1 MTSAPRP
8 RPRLALLVALVGL
21 AACSGGD
28 ETSATTSGFSSGA
41 SATEPTSSS
50 TAGATAT
57 SDASDGTE
65 STTSSGSAGSSTGST
80 AGESTGPTTSASAS
94 DATTATTATTGGSD
108 TDTSGGTTGGSD
120 SDTDGGT
127 TGVVDFCEGGGGLQ
141 VPGDDTCTGDIG
153 KKTFLFAACS
163 CGDVTVNNSLIT
175 DSFEM
180 GGGSVGTNGAYKATS
195 KVDIEGSLWASG
207 AISSFNSHTVSEH
220 LQCKSTVSASG
231 SAAVGGDAY
240 VEDSV
245 SAPNKSLTI
254 AGDLHIPAGK
264 THNAIV
270 NGAVI
275 VEDVAVKTPCDCDD
289 LLDIPGIIA
298 AFAGVSDNLEMGI
311 DPDALKNTAMAKTVD
326 LPCGIYVLNEITANA
341 AATLN
346 ILGRVVLVIP
356 GEVHASGPLTV
367 NLAEDA
373 ELDLFVGGSAYFA
386 NTIEL
391 GDPARPAATRAY
403 FHGQA
408 TFAGAFDVG
417 ANIYM
422 PNAAFKA
429 NNAVEMWG
437 ALFVGSLDVAGP
449 LVIHYDE
456 DILDLEGCDEPGEA
470 CGDCHD
476 CVNPTP
482 ACVDG
487 ECGPC
492 QTSADCCPPLQ
503 CVEGVCETIVP
514 G

>member
-1 MTSAPRP
+1 MTPANRP
-8 RPRLALLVALVGL
+8 RPRLALIVALLGL
-21 AACSGGD
+21 AACSGGE
-28 ETSATTSGFSSGA
+28 ETSATTSGFSSGM
-41 SATEPTSSS
+41 SATDPTS
-50 TAGATAT
+50 TTAT
-57 SDASDGTE
+57 STSMTATEGTD
-65 STTSSGSAGSSTGST
+65 SATSTGT
-80 AGESTGPTTSASAS
+80 TGAGTTTEGTGPTTGDATSASAT
-94 DATTATTATTGGSD
+94 DATTGSPGATDTATATGTDSD
-108 TDTSGGTTGGSD
+108 TDTGTTGG
-120 SDTDGGT
+120 G
-127 TGVVDFCEGGGGLQ
+127 DFCEGGGGLQ

-163 CGDVTVNNSLIT
+163 CGDVTINNKLLT

-195 KVDIEGSLWASG
+195 QVDIEGSLWASG
-207 AISSFNSHTVSEH
+207 AISSFNSHSVSEH

-231 SAAVGGDAY
+231 TAAVGGDAY
-240 VEDSV
+240 VEDDI

-254 AGDLHIPAGK
+254 DGDLHIPAGK
-264 THNAIV
+264 THDAVV

-275 VEDVAVKTPCDCDD
+275 VENVAVKTPCDCEDP
-289 LLDIPGIIA
+289 LDIPGIID
-298 AFAGVSDNLEMGI
+298 AFAGVSDNQEMGV
-311 DPDALKNTAMAKTVD
+311 DPDVLKNTAMATTVD

-346 ILGRVVLVIP
+346 ILGRVVVVVP
-356 GEVHASGPLTV
+356 GDIQASGPFTV
-367 NLAEDA
+367 NIAEKA
-373 ELDLFVGGSAYFA
+373 ELDLFVGGAAYFA

-391 GDPARPAATRAY
+391 GDPARPSATRAY
-403 FHGQA
+403 FHGQT

-449 LVIHYDE
+449 LTIHYDE
-456 DILDLEGCDEPGEA
+456 DILDLEGCDEPGEQ

-503 CVEGVCETIVP
+503 CVEGVCETIIP